1 MSVMYTYRL
10 KRKLR
15 RLSMACLARAH
26 FHVRRVGLRAPD
38 KPNLGINQT
47 FASIMLSEHVLSAPK
62 APIGKCRH
70 LTRGCTHGSVQSRK
84 C

>member
-1 MSVMYTYRL
+1 MSDMYTYRL

-15 RLSMACLARAH
+15 RFSIACLTRAH
-26 FHVRRVGLRAPD
+26 FHVRRVGLCAPD

-47 FASIMLSEHVLSAPK
+47 FASIMLSEHVLSTPK
-62 APIGKCRH
+62 ASIGKCRH